1 MQSVKSYK
9 DRSAMPFGS
18 TLTRVAKNFA
28 ALSTLTGNRTT
39 PAAAPAYAV
48 EYLTLEPFGS
58 TTKAKSRELAQLYNV
73 SPWVRS
79 IVGRIADEVS
89 KPKWFFENSTGKRI
103 DEHPALDFLRAGCPG
118 LRGKKALKVVSSLYD
133 LQGEVFMIIGRDAR
147 GVPVQWA
154 PIPSHWVIDTPS
166 ISFNGFRVQPRTG
179 AVVDLRIEDVLWIRD
194 PDPVDPYTRGSSLT
208 GAIQTEVAADE
219 AAAEFF
225 NSFFKN
231 RARPDIIVTG
241 SEKAPILDSDRPRLE
256 ASWLE
261 KFRGANKAF
270 RPLFSARPLEIKE
283 VKSGLA
289 DVAVEDLREMGRK
302 VIAEF
307 YGVPPEIFGR
317 LDSSNKATIKE
328 ARAIFGRYVTD
339 PRRSSIRDEFEEWLS
354 FEFNTA
360 GLTLSYD
367 PLVED
372 DEEFKLSVINARPAA
387 FSNDEVRALA
397 KHKPLGGKHA
407 EVFDPV
413 DPSDMDPESGPGGG
427 GNKDDSADDAE
438 KAVDVIATT
447 KAIDVMDAINVSSA
461 HEDPEVRVEAT
472 KILDDIFVDLLNTFG
487 SEMLEELGAE
497 ARFIAAGK
505 TAEFIAEEVPNLIGR
520 LDETTRKELRASL
533 AEGVAKSES
542 VEKLIARVDAIFA
555 EAAKTRAS
563 MIGDTIAT
571 KITGFASQTAAEEA
585 GFGFK
590 KWLST
595 RDQLVRGT
603 HASLDGSTVATN
615 AKFKT
620 SAGNE
625 GAHPGA
631 FGVASEDINC
641 RCAIRPVIDGEVKS
655 ARGHVCKDL
664 SDAEYIANHDRRWN
678 SASKK
683 VRKAAKLIFAGQRE
697 VVVEALKRA
706 NKQ

>member
-1 MQSVKSYK
+1 
-9 DRSAMPFGS
+9 MPSGS
-18 TLTRVAKNFA
+18 NLLTRVAKNFA
-28 ALSTLTGNRTT
+28 ALSTITGNRTT

-48 EYLTLEPFGS
+48 EYLTLEPYGS
-58 TTKAKSRELAQLYNV
+58 TTKAKSRELAALYNA

-79 IVGRIADEVS
+79 IVGRIADEVA
-89 KPKWFFENSTGKRI
+89 KPKWFFENTKGERI
-103 DEHPALDFLRAGCPG
+103 DEHPALTFLRAGCPG
-118 LRGKKALKVVSSLYD
+118 LRGKKALKVLSSLYD
-133 LQGEVFMIIGRDAR
+133 LQGEVFLVIGRDAR

-179 AVVDLRIEDVLWIRD
+179 AVVDMKVEDVLWIRD

-208 GAIQTEVAADE
+208 GAIQTEVYADE

-225 NSFFKN
+225 NAFFKN

-241 SEKAPILDSDRPRLE
+241 TETSPITEDDHPRLQ
-256 ASWLE
+256 ASWLQ
-261 KFRGANKAF
+261 KFSGAGKAF
-270 RPLFSARPLEIKE
+270 RPLFSSKPLEIKE

-289 DVAVEDLREMGRK
+289 DVAVENLREMGRK
-302 VIAEF
+302 IIAEF

-317 LDSSNKATIKE
+317 LDSSNKATIKH
-328 ARAIFGRYVTD
+328 AREIFGRYVTD
-339 PRRSSIRDEFEEWLS
+339 PRRSTIRDEFEEWLS

-367 PLVED
+367 ALIED
-372 DEEFKLSVINARPAA
+372 DIEFALSVITARPAA

-413 DPSDMDPESGPGGG
+413 DPADMTDPEGGPGGG
-427 GNKDDSADDAE
+427 KDDEDTEDDKS

-447 KAIDVMDAINVSSA
+447 KAIDVTDAINVSSA

-472 KILDDIFVDLLNTFG
+472 KLTDEIFAELLQKFG
-487 SEMLEELGAE
+487 SELLESLSVE
-497 ARFIAAGK
+497 ANFQAAGRV
-505 TAEFIAEEVPNLIGR
+505 AEFIADEVPELLGQV
-520 LDETTRKELRASL
+520 DETTRKELRASL

-542 VEKLIARVDAIFA
+542 VEKLIARVDAVFA
-555 EAAKTRAS
+555 EASKIRAS
-563 MIGDTIAT
+563 TIGDTVAT
-571 KITGFASQTAAEEA
+571 KIAGFASQVAAEEA
-585 GFGFK
+585 GFPQK

-603 HASLDGSTVATN
+603 HAGLDGQIVGTN
-615 AKFKT
+615 RKFK
-620 SAGNE
+620 SPS
-625 GAHPGA
+625 GAEASHPGA

-641 RCAIRPVIDGEVKS
+641 RCAMRPVIDGEETRAV
-655 ARGHVCKDL
+655 DT
-664 SDAEYIANHDRRWN
+664 DAEYLVVYERQWGRTA
-678 SASKK
+678 
-683 VRKAAKLIFAGQRE
+683 KALRGHFKTIFAAQRE

-706 NKQ
+706 NRT